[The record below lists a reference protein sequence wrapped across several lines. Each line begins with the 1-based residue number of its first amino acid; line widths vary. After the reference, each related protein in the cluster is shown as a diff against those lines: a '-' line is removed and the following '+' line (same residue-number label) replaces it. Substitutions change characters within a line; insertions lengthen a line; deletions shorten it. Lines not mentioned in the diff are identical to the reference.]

1 MQWVYNKT
9 TMLVYKIYKIKYLL
23 QVKKYSSL
31 FGKALSAY
39 SNYWKYF
46 KISLV
51 IISLFLLSC
60 YLAWN
65 FSIGT
70 FLICATAVALYNL
83 PFIYKNVILIYPY
96 VDIYGFTLEI
106 YVYLV
111 ELAIANSSHNGVGT
125 AIFVIVLYA
134 MMVIDVFTNKK
145 AMSFQEI
152 FDYLRKNKELI
163 VIFITGIFFFNTL
176 LFILGF
182 GIVIDPSSLP
192 LFIYTFL
199 AKLTS
204 IRLVITLIICFIT
217 KQFKQEHLSINILT
231 VFLMVIFA
239 CFNFYYVIPYLIASS
254 FLASLG
260 VTYTNICDFVNKTD
274 IKVSNHQGLVEGI
287 CNILTKYPIIGKK
300 LEEFSKLYHTN
311 ISDRFP
317 SFRRSYSNEFKTS
330 TKIFPLNK
338 ISKFTPINIANIMP
352 NKLEVTYHYKGSASF
367 LNIFLKNKVLSFSNG
382 ISNFV
387 STHSN
392 LVCKVHLICSDEI
405 VTIDTSIKNGYL
417 QPFSVDRIPI
427 GLKNSYSYNHEDLYN
442 KPSDRVKELLTWT
455 DPSKIGSDLQVFMN
469 KSYSFLNSNYQQERS
484 IENVSNYNFLQDK
497 DNLAEQSYSLDKG
510 KERMLEPNELEY
522 EDIQRSG
529 EEYGLSK
536 YDSVSAELV
545 IIEREKCVKL
555 GFDPDRLSD
564 QNHDYLM
571 EILTKGRGVII
582 DYIKNNGDTDE
593 RFVEDFP
600 FTRILMP
607 MESGQLILFKAL
619 YSKFKEIISPLGDP
633 RSPSTF
639 NNIKPFSLTYIGC
652 DIYEQEGAIYNQ
664 EDAIYNQED
673 AIYNQEDAIS
683 NQESAIYN
691 QEDAISNQEDAI
703 YNQEDAISN
712 RGGDISSNVV
722 DHSTSNIRD
731 DTELGQTGLN
741 GFKPE
746 KIKDLIF
753 RLRTSQKDL
762 YERNRAKGVNSWH
775 CTLSEIGIKAINGIK
790 QWGEENA
797 LSLEIA
803 DLRKVQPEFFSRHFS
818 NTRVNPLCS
827 KLHYLIRDNVTN
839 DLTSDEIAILIDE
852 LESRMHKLFEHRRS
866 QGHSLY
872 KNCLFINIDIITSEG
887 IVLDLKSASLE
898 NEITSLLDR
907 LIISKPE
914 CFKLTNHKI
923 NFSDTLVKTLI
934 FNLKQAYSIIEW
946 V

>member
-1 MQWVYNKT
+1 MVMVLNKTNLLVYN
-9 TMLVYKIYKIKYLL
+9 ICKIKYLL
-23 QVKKYSSL
+23 HVKKYSSL
-31 FGKALSAY
+31 FGKALSTY

-51 IISLFLLSC
+51 ILSLFLLSY

-70 FLICATAVALYNL
+70 VLICATAVALYNL

-96 VDIYGFTLEI
+96 VDIYGLTIEI

-111 ELAIANSSHNGVGT
+111 ELAIANSLHNGVGT
-125 AIFVIVLYA
+125 AIFAIVLYA
-134 MMVIDVFTNKK
+134 MMVNDVFTNKK
-145 AMSFQEI
+145 AVSFQERL
-152 FDYLRKNKELI
+152 DYLRKNKEFIL
-163 VIFITGIFFFNTL
+163 IFITGIYFFNTL

-204 IRLVITLIICFIT
+204 IRLVITFIICFIT
-217 KQFKQEHLSINILT
+217 KQFKQEYFSISVLT

-239 CFNFYYVIPYLIASS
+239 GFNCYFVIPYINGIVS
-254 FLASLG
+254 LALTKSAN
-260 VTYTNICDFVNKTD
+260 TFTAICF
-274 IKVSNHQGLVEGI
+274 LVENTAIKASYDQSLAGGFY
-287 CNILTKYPIIGKK
+287 NTVTKFPIIGKYIASFTK
-300 LEEFSKLYHTN
+300 QLYHTN
-311 ISDRFP
+311 YNNIFSP
-317 SFRRSYSNEFKTS
+317 FRLYYSNIFKMS
-330 TKIFPLNK
+330 KNILPLAK
-338 ISKFTPINIANIMP
+338 ISKFTPINIATILP
-352 NKLEVTYHYKGSASF
+352 NKLEVFSCYIGKVTD
-367 LNIFLKNKVLSFSNG
+367 LNLLFKKHVLSFAHC
-382 ISNFV
+382 ISNYV

-392 LVCKVHLICSDEI
+392 LVCKVNLICSDEI

-469 KSYSFLNSNYQQERS
+469 KSYRFLNNNYQQERS
-484 IENVSNYNFLQDK
+484 IENVSNNNFLQDK

-545 IIEREKCVKL
+545 IIDGEKCVKL
-555 GFDPDRLSD
+555 GFDPDKLSD

-619 YSKFKEIISPLGDP
+619 YSKFNKIISSLGDP

-652 DIYEQEGAIYNQ
+652 DIYEQEGAIHNQ
-664 EDAIYNQED
+664 EDAISNQEG

-683 NQESAIYN
+683 NQEGAIYN
-691 QEDAISNQEDAI
+691 QEGAI

-741 GFKPE
+741 RSKPE
-746 KIKDLIF
+746 KIKDLII
-753 RLRTSQKDL
+753 RLRASQKDF
-762 YERNRAKGVNSWH
+762 YERNRAKGNNTWY
-775 CTLSEIGIKAINGIK
+775 CTLSEIGIEGKNGIK
-790 QWGEENA
+790 QWGQENA
-797 LSLEIA
+797 LTLEIA
-803 DLRKVQPEFFSRHFS
+803 DLRKEQPEFFSH
-818 NTRVNPLCS
+818 NLKATRVDPLCS

-839 DLTSDEIAILIDE
+839 DLTSDEIAILINE
-852 LESRMHKLFEHRRS
+852 LESRMHKLFEHRKS
-866 QGHSLY
+866 QGLSNKH
-872 KNCLFINIDIITSEG
+872 CLFMQIDLTRSGG
-887 IVLDLKSASLE
+887 IVLDLKSPSLE

-914 CFKLTNHKI
+914 CFKLVDLNV
-923 NFSDTLVKTLI
+923 NFPATPVNILI
-934 FNLKQAYSIIEW
+934 SKLK
-946 V
+946 

>member
-1 MQWVYNKT
+1 MVMVLNKTNLLVYN
-9 TMLVYKIYKIKYLL
+9 ICKIKYLL
-23 QVKKYSSL
+23 HVKKYSSL
-31 FGKALSAY
+31 FGKALSTY

-51 IISLFLLSC
+51 ILSLFLLSY

-70 FLICATAVALYNL
+70 VLICATAVALYNL

-96 VDIYGFTLEI
+96 VDIYGLTIEI

-111 ELAIANSSHNGVGT
+111 ELAIANSLHNGVGT
-125 AIFVIVLYA
+125 AIFAIVLYA
-134 MMVIDVFTNKK
+134 MMVNDVFTNKK
-145 AMSFQEI
+145 AVSFQERL
-152 FDYLRKNKELI
+152 DYLRKNKEFIL
-163 VIFITGIFFFNTL
+163 IFITGIYFFNTL

-204 IRLVITLIICFIT
+204 IRLVITFIICFIT
-217 KQFKQEHLSINILT
+217 KQFKQEYFSISVLT

-239 CFNFYYVIPYLIASS
+239 GFNCYFVIPYINGIVS
-254 FLASLG
+254 LALTKSAN
-260 VTYTNICDFVNKTD
+260 TFTAICF
-274 IKVSNHQGLVEGI
+274 LVENTAIKASYDQSLAGGFY
-287 CNILTKYPIIGKK
+287 NTVTKFPIIGKYIASFTK
-300 LEEFSKLYHTN
+300 QLYHTN
-311 ISDRFP
+311 YNNIFSP
-317 SFRRSYSNEFKTS
+317 FRLYYSNIFKMS
-330 TKIFPLNK
+330 KNILPLAK
-338 ISKFTPINIANIMP
+338 ISKFTPINIATILP
-352 NKLEVTYHYKGSASF
+352 NKLEVFSCYIGKVTD
-367 LNIFLKNKVLSFSNG
+367 LNLLFKKHVLSFAHC
-382 ISNFV
+382 ISNYV

-392 LVCKVHLICSDEI
+392 LVCKVNLICSDEI

-469 KSYSFLNSNYQQERS
+469 KSYRFLNNNYQQERS
-484 IENVSNYNFLQDK
+484 IENVSNNNFLQDK

-545 IIEREKCVKL
+545 IIDGEKCVKL
-555 GFDPDRLSD
+555 GFDPDKLSD

-600 FTRILMP
+600 FTSILTP
-607 MESGQLILFKAL
+607 MDGGQLILFKAL
-619 YSKFKEIISPLGDP
+619 YSKFKEIISSLGDP
-633 RSPSTF
+633 SSPSTF
-639 NNIKPFSLTYIGC
+639 NNIRPFSLTYIGC

-664 EDAIYNQED
+664 EDAISNQEG
-673 AIYNQEDAIS
+673 AIYDQEDAIS
-683 NQESAIYN
+683 NQEGAIY
-691 QEDAISNQEDAI
+691 D
-703 YNQEDAISN
+703 QEDAISN

-731 DTELGQTGLN
+731 DTELGQTGLR
-741 GFKPE
+741 PYPQ
-746 KIKDLIF
+746 KIKDLIIG
-753 RLRTSQKDL
+753 LRTSQRDF
-762 YERNRAKGVNSWH
+762 YESNRAKGYNSWH
-775 CTLSEIGIKAINGIK
+775 CTLGEIGFKTRNGIK

-797 LSLEIA
+797 LSLEMA
-803 DLRKVQPEFFSRHFS
+803 DLRKVHPEVFLKSFGS
-818 NTRVNPLCS
+818 TTVNPLCS
-827 KLHYLIRDNVTN
+827 KLHYLIRDYVTN
-839 DLTSDEIAILIDE
+839 DLTFDEVTILIDE
-852 LESRMHKLFEHRRS
+852 LESRIHKVLEDRIS
-866 QGHSLY
+866 DGYPLY
-872 KNCLFINIDIITSEG
+872 KNCFFMDIDFTESEG
-887 IVLDLKSASLE
+887 IVLDLKSGSLE
-898 NEITSLLDR
+898 NEITFLLNR
-907 LIISKPE
+907 LKISKPE
-914 CFKLTNHKI
+914 CFKITNDKI
-923 NFSDTLVKTLI
+923 LFQYTVAKNLI
-934 FNLKQAYSIIEW
+934 FKLKQAYSILEW